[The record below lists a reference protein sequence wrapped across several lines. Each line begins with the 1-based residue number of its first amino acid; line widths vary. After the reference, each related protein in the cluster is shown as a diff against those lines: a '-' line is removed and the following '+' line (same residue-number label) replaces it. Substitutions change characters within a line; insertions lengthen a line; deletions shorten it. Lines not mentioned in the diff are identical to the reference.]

1 MQDCNPETGN
11 KKEPSAQLTPKGS
24 IHKLSNKVYH
34 IIKPKGNAAMLE
46 LKITVTNA
54 TELTKE
60 VTDLYEKIVGEPMA
74 KVYPEAKAA
83 EVKKEAK
90 TTKKAEPKTKA
101 KAEEV
106 PEALQWTTSD
116 VKDLST
122 LESEEPKKKAKVEAA
137 KEDPKQEEL
146 PVDVPSVE
154 EVRAAVKAIV
164 DAQGCKKELKALLDS
179 LKLDRVS
186 GANGGQRLA
195 IMDWVKSRG

>member
-54 TELTKE
+54 IELTKE

-74 KVYPEAKAA
+74 KVYPEAKAV
-83 EVKKEAK
+83 EHKKETKA
-90 TTKKAEPKTKA
+90 TKKAEA
-101 KAEEV
+101 KAVPKVEEV
-106 PEALQWTTSD
+106 PESLQWTTSD

-122 LESEEPKKKAKVEAA
+122 LESEEPKKKAKAEAL
-137 KEDPKQEEL
+137 KEEPKQEEL

-154 EVRAAVKAIV
+154 EVRAAVKEIL
-164 DAQGCKKELKALLDS
+164 DKKGGKKELKELLDS

-186 GANGGQRLA
+186 SANGGQRLA
-195 IMDWVKSRG
+195 IMDWVNKRG